1 MSQIRVLLAEDESET
16 RALLTQVLISFG
28 HDVVAGV
35 ATGREAIARA
45 AELMPDVVMLDVHMP
60 DGSGIE
66 AAEEITRNAPG
77 TAVILFTGDPAV
89 TLTDAEM
96 ASTSIIAFLP
106 KPTPPHHVDSA
117 LRAAVKQARA
127 LHLARADATE
137 ARQAL
142 ADRKIIERA
151 KGILMRRT
159 GSSEAVAYNVLRRSS
174 QDAAEPMVETAK
186 QVIASEPGYGPKKP
200 LP

>member
-1 MSQIRVLLAEDESET
+1 MSQIRVLLAEDEVEA
-16 RALLTQVLISFG
+16 RLLLTEVLISFG

-35 ATGREAIARA
+35 ASGRDAIARA

-89 TLTDAEM
+89 TLTDDEM
-96 ASTSIIAFLP
+96 AATAMVAFLP
-106 KPTPPHHVDSA
+106 KPTPPHHLDSA
-117 LRAAVKQARA
+117 VRAAVRQARD
-127 LHLARADATE
+127 LRLARADASA
-137 ARQAL
+137 ARKSL
-142 ADRKIIERA
+142 ADRKFIERA

-159 GSSEAVAYNVLRRSS
+159 GCTESAAYNILRRSS
-174 QDAAEPMVETAK
+174 QDKAEPMVDVAK
-186 QVIASEPGYGPKKP
+186 QVIDSEPGYGPLKKS
-200 LP
+200 